1 MELEYLTD
9 ILILL
14 AAAVI
19 AVPLARMSG
28 LGTVPGF
35 LLAGVI
41 IGPSVLGLIEHSSDI
56 AHVAELGVVFL
67 LFVIGIEL
75 KPSRLWAMRR
85 MVFGMGA
92 LQVVITGAA
101 ITGLAYYV
109 FGVDIRAAILIGPAM
124 ALSSTAFVLQL
135 LQEQKMFGSRY
146 GSSSV
151 AILLF
156 QDLAVVPLLALVTL
170 LSATGMSEEKNL
182 GVALLEALA
191 ILALII
197 VGGRYLLQ
205 PILQRVARYG
215 SAEVFTASAMLLV
228 LGVAA
233 LMATIGLSMAMGA
246 FVAGLLVADSEFRH
260 QIMAEIQPFRGLLL
274 GLFFMSM
281 GMALEL
287 STLWEHP
294 LLSVSL
300 VLGLLLLK
308 TALLWPLTLLFG
320 HRGGVAKG
328 ISLLLAQSG
337 EFALVLFAVAFQ
349 SELIGQDLF
358 QQLLVIV
365 ILSMLATPPIAALA
379 YRLANAPILPDEDED
394 EASGHPLIQDA
405 TVVILGFG
413 RVGRRVGALLEC
425 RGIEYVAVDSD
436 TNILKQARA
445 AGRSVFYGDASQLDV
460 LVSLGVGDAGLV
472 IVTVDDFDATEHII
486 TSLHRRFPQL
496 DILARGHN
504 LEHCKQLKRDGAW
517 LVVSENLEASLAL
530 AGAALNRLLPDDI
543 ENEAAIERFRDT
555 YYAEIKAESRSF
567 PE

>member
-19 AVPLARMSG
+19 AVPLARISG

-56 AHVAELGVVFL
+56 SHVAELGVVLL

-75 KPSRLWAMRR
+75 KPARLWAMRR

-92 LQVVITGAA
+92 LQVIITGAA
-101 ITGLAYYV
+101 ITGLAHYV
-109 FGVDIRAAILIGPAM
+109 FGIDIRAAILIGPAM

-135 LQEQKMFGSRY
+135 LQEQKMLGSRY

-170 LSATGMSEEKNL
+170 LSATGMSEDKNL
-182 GVALLEALA
+182 GLALLEALA

-205 PILQRVARYG
+205 PLLQRVARYG
-215 SAEVFTASAMLLV
+215 SAEVFTASAILLV

-281 GMALEL
+281 GMSLEL
-287 STLWEHP
+287 STLWEYP
-294 LLSVSL
+294 LLSIAL
-300 VLGLLLLK
+300 VFGLLLLK
-308 TALLWPLTLLFG
+308 AALLWPLTLLFG
-320 HRGGVAKG
+320 HRGGIAKG

-337 EFALVLFAVAFQ
+337 EFALVLFALAFQ
-349 SELIGQDLF
+349 SELISQGLF

-365 ILSMLATPPIAALA
+365 ILSMLATPPIAAFA
-379 YRLANAPILPDEDED
+379 YRLANAPKSPEGGD
-394 EASGHPLIQDA
+394 APGHPLIEAA
-405 TVVILGFG
+405 TVVIVGFG
-413 RVGRRVGALLEC
+413 RVGRRVGELLEC

-436 TNILKQARA
+436 TDILKQARA
-445 AGRSVFYGDASQLDV
+445 AGRAVFYGDARQPDV
-460 LVSLGVGDAGLV
+460 LVSLGVGDADLV
-472 IVTVDDFDATEHII
+472 IITVDDFSATEQII
-486 TSLHRRFPQL
+486 ISLQRTFPGL

-530 AGAALNRLLPDDI
+530 ADAALNRLLPGEA

-555 YYAEIKAESRSF
+555 YYAQIKAESRLD

>member
-9 ILILL
+9 ILFLL

-56 AHVAELGVVFL
+56 AHVAELGVVL
-67 LFVIGIEL
+67 LMFVIGIEL
-75 KPSRLWAMRR
+75 KPSRLWAMRQ

-92 LQVVITGAA
+92 LQVIITGAA

-135 LQEQKMFGSRY
+135 LQEQKMLGSKY
-146 GSSSV
+146 GSSTV

-170 LSATGMSEEKNL
+170 LSATGMSAEKNL

-205 PILQRVARYG
+205 PILRRVARYG

-294 LLSVSL
+294 ILSIAL

-308 TALLWPLTLLFG
+308 AALLWPLTLLFG
-320 HRGGVAKG
+320 HRGGIAKG

-349 SELIGQDLF
+349 SDLISQDLF

-365 ILSMLATPPIAALA
+365 ILSMLATPPMAALA
-379 YRLANAPILPDEDED
+379 HRLANAPRTPEEEDD
-394 EASGHPLIQDA
+394 LGHPYIQAA
-405 TVVILGFG
+405 TVVIVGFG
-413 RVGRRVGALLEC
+413 RVGRRVGELLESK
-425 RGIEYVAVDSD
+425 GVEYVAVDSN
-436 TNILKQARA
+436 THILKQARA
-445 AGRSVFYGDASQLDV
+445 AGRAVFYGDARQPDV
-460 LVSLGVGDAGLV
+460 LVSLGVGEAGLV
-472 IVTVDDFDATEHII
+472 IVTVDDFNATDQII
-486 TSLHRRFPQL
+486 LSLHRTFPQL

-530 AGAALNRLLPDDI
+530 ADAALNHLLPDDP
-543 ENEAAIERFRDT
+543 ENEAAIDHFRDT
-555 YYAEIKAESRSF
+555 YYTQIQDVSKSETE
-567 PE
+567 